1 MTIVVLSKDSATKFS
16 IFMEKVWRLNW
27 ELFEAQALVDFEML
41 DGECVGVVR
50 RVLVNG
56 APQSIKE
63 PASFVVGGRVLP
75 EEVVGKSYRIVEAA
89 ERGMMAP
96 GQTGYVIER
105 YMQ

>member
-56 APQSIKE
+56 AAQSIIE

-75 EEVVGKSYRIVEAA
+75 KEVVGKSYRIVETA

-96 GQTGYVIER
+96 GQTGYVIEH
-105 YMQ
+105 YV

>member
-1 MTIVVLSKDSATKFS
+1 MTIVVLSQDSAAKFS

-41 DGECVGVVR
+41 DGDCVGVVR
-50 RVLVNG
+50 KVLVNG

-75 EEVVGKSYRIVEAA
+75 EEVAGKTYRIVETA

-105 YMQ
+105 YV

>member
-1 MTIVVLSKDSATKFS
+1 MAIVVLSKESAAKFS

-50 RVLVNG
+50 KVLVNG
-56 APQSIKE
+56 TPQSIIE

-75 EEVVGKSYRIVEAA
+75 EEVVGKSYRIVETA

-105 YMQ
+105 YV